1 MNMFLNKELRSG
13 PHDHLISQMN
23 VIGEFIKTITYDK
36 LNDVT
41 KEMFVRKCEEATNQD
56 LSH

>member
-1 MNMFLNKELRSG
+1 
-13 PHDHLISQMN
+13 MN